1 MEELFNNLQILL
13 SEHNI
18 ELVDLEYVVE
28 NSNNYLRVYIESKNS
43 KTTLDTCEYVSK
55 LIEDICDSVI
65 HDKFYLE
72 VSTPGLERNL
82 KKPSDFEKYLG
93 YKILVKTKN
102 NIYDKKSFTG
112 ILKGFE
118 NGNILLDEFL
128 IPFEKVKSAKT
139 VFEFEKE
146 LEMEDKKNES

>member
-128 IPFEKVKSAKT
+128 IPLEKVKSAKT